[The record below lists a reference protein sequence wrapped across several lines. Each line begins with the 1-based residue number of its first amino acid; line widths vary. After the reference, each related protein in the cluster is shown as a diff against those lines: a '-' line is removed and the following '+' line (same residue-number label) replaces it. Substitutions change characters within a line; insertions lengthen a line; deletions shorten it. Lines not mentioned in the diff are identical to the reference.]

1 MSLPFPE
8 LCPSGSE
15 FVQTES
21 GAFCYSNTDKRPV
34 ECPPGAITTPLQ
46 GGSVFCTGPDGS
58 VGKQCPTGYRLYY
71 GVDSTGEECRKA
83 TPATCPAG
91 TTLYAMFKKGANGQ
105 PEGGAKQVCVPNTA
119 ASYSRPMPTSQTAP
133 WPCDGNDPAALDG
146 TGGIKCFGS
155 GSSGSTSSQPPS
167 PPSGTFDELNAQYK
181 RQVKEYEDEMMAAL
195 QTNAPS
201 RVPGLRA
208 KAESIQAT
216 LTKMVESLTFMK
228 KETNDIRV
236 QRDKLLEDMRRIQRD
251 YSAMLV
257 NTDDL
262 ETLRRIRQQESG
274 EARRQLNLY
283 LLAFLFVAMAL
294 LVYIVFKGRKEEA
307 SSASAPTPTMSPAL
321 T

>member
-1 MSLPFPE
+1 
-8 LCPSGSE
+8 
-15 FVQTES
+15 
-21 GAFCYSNTDKRPV
+21 
-34 ECPPGAITTPLQ
+34 
-46 GGSVFCTGPDGS
+46 
-58 VGKQCPTGYRLYY
+58 
-71 GVDSTGEECRKA
+71 
-83 TPATCPAG
+83 
-91 TTLYAMFKKGANGQ
+91 
-105 PEGGAKQVCVPNTA
+105 
-119 ASYSRPMPTSQTAP
+119 
-133 WPCDGNDPAALDG
+133 
-146 TGGIKCFGS
+146 
-155 GSSGSTSSQPPS
+155 
-167 PPSGTFDELNAQYK
+167 
-181 RQVKEYEDEMMAAL
+181 MMAAL

-294 LVYIVFKGRKEEA
+294 LVYIVFKGRKEDA